1 MEENPS
7 SVRQKIFI
15 WSSPNASPELH
26 QSRVALQRF
35 VPNTKSLGLDYLSQR
50 TAQPCD
56 LNMAPLTRAGG
67 HDTLA
72 AMREESWEFP
82 SVSSREFCASS
93 CLLNTDRHLLHQ
105 SEGQSQDSREDA
117 NGEVY
122 SEEDGDY
129 HGDGKP
135 LEGPPQS
142 YRHTS

>member
-1 MEENPS
+1 M
-7 SVRQKIFI
+7 
-15 WSSPNASPELH
+15 
-26 QSRVALQRF
+26 ALQRF
-35 VPNTKSLGLDYLSQR
+35 VPNTKSWGLGYLPQR
-50 TAQPCD
+50 TAQPYD

-82 SVSSREFCASS
+82 SVSLREFCASS
-93 CLLNTDRHLLHQ
+93 CLLNTDRHLLNQ